1 MWLPLHQ
8 FVAISLSDSR
18 IPIRFAIVLEKLKKV
33 LSYLWTAA
41 KLWAEVANVKYEKSS
56 KTTSNSLGPTIY
68 RSGTPDSKLL
78 LILFSLRQC
87 FLVFK
92 YE

>member
-1 MWLPLHQ
+1 MWIPLHQ
-8 FVAISLSDSR
+8 SVAISLSDFR
-18 IPIRFAIVLEKLKKV
+18 IPIRFAIVLGKLKKV
-33 LSYLWTAA
+33 LSYWSTAA
-41 KLWAEVANVKYEKSS
+41 KLWAEAANVKYEKSL
-56 KTTSNSLGPTIY
+56 KTSSNSIGPTIY